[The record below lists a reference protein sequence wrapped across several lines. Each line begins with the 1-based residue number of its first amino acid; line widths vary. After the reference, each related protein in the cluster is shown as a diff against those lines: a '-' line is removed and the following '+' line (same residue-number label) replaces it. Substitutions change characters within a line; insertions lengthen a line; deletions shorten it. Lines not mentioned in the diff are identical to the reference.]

1 MNERKGGIA
10 MSVTPVLDQLEAL
23 GTEQARK
30 TYRNHGVRGEQ
41 YGVSYADLKKLKN
54 KIKINDSLATQ
65 LWSSGVHD
73 ARILALMIADPKN
86 ADSVRLD
93 SWVCDLANYV
103 LTDAFSRYVAQ
114 TALAREKM
122 EQWTQSDDEWV
133 GSTGWNIL
141 GELALND
148 RNLPDDYFER
158 YLTQIERDI
167 HDRKNRVR
175 HAMNN
180 ALIAMGGR
188 NPRLEEKTLAV
199 ATVVG
204 KVVVDHGNTNC
215 KTPDAATSIKILRAR
230 QISKA

>member
-1 MNERKGGIA
+1 MKGTGGIA
-10 MSVTPVLDQLEAL
+10 MSVTLILEQLEAL

-30 TYRNHGVRGEQ
+30 TYRKHGVRGEQ

-54 KIKINDSLATQ
+54 KLKMNDGLATQ

-73 ARILALMIADPKN
+73 ARVLALMIADPKN

-93 SWVCDLANYV
+93 SWVRDLANYV
-103 LTDAFSRYVAQ
+103 LTDAFSRYAAQ
-114 TALAREKM
+114 TALAREKL
-122 EQWTQSDDEWV
+122 EQWTLSDEEWV

-141 GELALND
+141 GEIALND

-167 HDRKNRVR
+167 HYRKNRVR

-180 ALIAMGGR
+180 ALIAIGGR

-204 KVVVDHGNTNC
+204 KVVVDHGDTNC
-215 KTPDAATSIKILRAR
+215 KTPDAATYIKKLRAR
-230 QISKA
+230 EIAKA